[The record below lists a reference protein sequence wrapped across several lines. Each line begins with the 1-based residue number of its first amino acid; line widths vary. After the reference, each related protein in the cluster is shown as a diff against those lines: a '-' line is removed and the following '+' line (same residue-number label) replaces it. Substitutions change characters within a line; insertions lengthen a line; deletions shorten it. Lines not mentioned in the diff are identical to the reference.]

1 MVRGRDAM
9 RRVCGAAGGDET
21 RARRDARDDETDES
35 ATRRDATS
43 RADEID
49 RLDRKVVT
57 QEDMYGRANP
67 KPTPPSFDAEDVR
80 KMRAA
85 EEARLLAARADDGD
99 VAWLDIDVPRELGL
113 ELDRYKW
120 RQNQSFVEVFVRL
133 PRGCARKDVRVEISA
148 TTLDVVVRDERVV
161 GGALRAA
168 VKAELSTW
176 VIVDDVLEIS
186 LLKKNRRG
194 HYDDGCTNAD
204 TYWRTLLA
212 ESSADAPTLPL
223 CAPSAYYGTEYEI
236 ERDLGNNARHSSN
249 APMISTKSRA

>member
-1 MVRGRDAM
+1 M
-9 RRVCGAAGGDET
+9 
-21 RARRDARDDETDES
+21 
-35 ATRRDATS
+35 
-43 RADEID
+43 
-49 RLDRKVVT
+49 T

-67 KPTPPSFDAEDVR
+67 KPTPPSFDADDVR

-99 VAWLDIDVPRELGL
+99 VAWLEIDVPRELGL

-133 PRGCARKDVRVEISA
+133 PRGCAKKDVRVEISA
-148 TTLDVVVRDERVV
+148 TTLDVRVREERVID
-161 GGALRAA
+161 GALRAT

-176 VIVDDVLEIS
+176 VIVDDVLEIV

-194 HYDDGCTNAD
+194 HYDNGCTNAD

-212 ESSADAPTLPL
+212 ESADATTPALPL
-223 CAPSAYYGTEYEI
+223 HAPTAYYDSEYEI
-236 ERDLGNNARHSSN
+236 ERDMGNHARRSSN
-249 APMISTKSRA
+249 APMISNKSRS

>member
-1 MVRGRDAM
+1 
-9 RRVCGAAGGDET
+9 
-21 RARRDARDDETDES
+21 
-35 ATRRDATS
+35 
-43 RADEID
+43 
-49 RLDRKVVT
+49 VVT

-133 PRGCARKDVRVEISA
+133 PRGCEKKDVRVEISA

-176 VIVDDVLEIS
+176 VIVDDVLEIA

-212 ESSADAPTLPL
+212 QSSAYAPTLPL
-223 CAPSAYYGTEYEI
+223 RAPSAYYDTEYEI
-236 ERDLGNNARHSSN
+236 ERDLGNNARRSSN
-249 APMISTKSRA
+249 APMISTESRA